1 MQLRSSIVDDHDR
14 VVATEAGVLDAGEF
28 AKART
33 ADYYVTVPLS
43 TLAAGE
49 YLLKVETTM
58 GTRTAGRAMRFVL
71 K

>member
-1 MQLRSSIVDDHDR
+1 MLEV
-14 VVATEAGVLDAGEF
+14 GEF

-33 ADYYVTVPLS
+33 ADYYVTLPLAA
-43 TLAAGE
+43 LAAGD

-58 GTRTAGRAMRFVL
+58 GARTAGRAMRFVV